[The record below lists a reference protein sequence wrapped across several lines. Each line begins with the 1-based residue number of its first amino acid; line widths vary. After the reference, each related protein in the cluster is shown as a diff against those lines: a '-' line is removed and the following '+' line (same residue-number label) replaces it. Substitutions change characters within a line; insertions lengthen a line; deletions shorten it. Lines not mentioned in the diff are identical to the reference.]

1 MQVEDLCEKA
11 SPKLYAL
18 IRVKP
23 YMSPS
28 KKPQNEY
35 RRMLSLDHN
44 SVIVQLYGHSNIFN
58 DVINRFHESVHV

>member
-35 RRMLSLDHN
+35 
-44 SVIVQLYGHSNIFN
+44 
-58 DVINRFHESVHV
+58 